1 MESISV
7 TKPIEEAAHVLR
19 SQDSVPVQKQ
29 HEQKNADGPA
39 PYENEEESGS
49 RELGSETLE
58 DVTRKMNTVA
68 KVFNTSLSFTVDEP
82 TGKTVI
88 TVKDKE
94 TEKVI
99 RQIPPKHMLKMMS
112 TMKDVMGLLLDV
124 QG

>member
-1 MESISV
+1 MESISA

-29 HEQKNADGPA
+29 QEQLKTDGPA
-39 PYENEEESGS
+39 WQENEEEETS
-49 RELGSETLE
+49 RELGSESLE

-68 KVFNTSLSFTVDEP
+68 KVFNTSLSFSVDEP

-88 TVKDKE
+88 TVKDNE

-112 TMKDVMGLLLDV
+112 TMKDVMGLILDV